1 VIAHLL
7 PDTPGFAGILRT
19 LAVLETSG
27 IEDGMQ
33 IAIIG
38 PGGIGSTFAFQL
50 SRAGH
55 DVTVV
60 ARGSRLEQLR
70 CEEAIVTTDGERATV
85 RVAAELDATTAWDL
99 VLVTVLVSQV
109 DVLLPVLGGSNAKA
123 VMFMFNTFGS
133 LDRLRDAVGPQ
144 RFAFGFPAIVASLD
158 EGRLSSSVLRRG
170 MTIVTDPMWAR
181 VFSEAGIPATVH
193 PDMESWLRTHAA
205 VIVPM
210 AIAGGIA
217 DRRGSGLS
225 KGESL
230 KLARAMDE
238 GFRLVR
244 YLGNSITPAPVA
256 VVERMPVRALAA
268 LVWGLTR
275 LGVFAR
281 TLAVARA
288 EEPRMLIDEMS
299 SAAPGR
305 TSALQAVRPWR

>member
-1 VIAHLL
+1 
-7 PDTPGFAGILRT
+7 
-19 LAVLETSG
+19 
-27 IEDGMQ
+27 MQ

-50 SRAGH
+50 STAGH

-60 ARGSRLEQLR
+60 ARGGRLEQLR
-70 CEEAIVTTDGERATV
+70 RDAAIVTTDGERATV
-85 RVAAELDATTAWDL
+85 RVAGELDATTPWDL

-109 DVLLPVLGGSNAKA
+109 DVLLPTLSRSSAKT

-133 LDRLRDAVGPQ
+133 LDRLRDAVGQQ
-144 RFAFGFPAIVASLD
+144 RFAFGFPAIVAHLE
-158 EGRLSSSVLRRG
+158 EGRLSSSILRRG
-170 MTIVTDPMWAR
+170 MSTTVTDPFWAKM
-181 VFSEAGIPATVH
+181 FSDAGIPATVH

-205 VIVPM
+205 VIVPL

-225 KGESL
+225 KGESV

-238 GFRLVR
+238 GLRLVR
-244 YLGNSITPAPVA
+244 HLGNSITPAPMA
-256 VVERMPVRALAA
+256 VVERMPVRAMAA

-281 TLAVARA
+281 TLAVAPA
-288 EEPRMLIDEMS
+288 DEPRMLIDEMS
-299 SAAPGR
+299 AVAPGR
-305 TSALQAVRPWR
+305 TSALQGVRPER

>member
-1 VIAHLL
+1 
-7 PDTPGFAGILRT
+7 
-19 LAVLETSG
+19 
-27 IEDGMQ
+27 MQ

-38 PGGIGSTFAFQL
+38 PGEIGSTFAFQL

-60 ARGSRLEQLR
+60 ARGGRLEQLR
-70 CEEAIVTTDGERATV
+70 HDEAIVRTDGQRAPV
-85 RVAAELDATTAWDL
+85 RVAGELDAKTPWDL

-109 DVLLPVLGGSNAKA
+109 DVLLPVLGGSRAKA

-158 EGRLSSSVLRRG
+158 EGQLSSSILHRG
-170 MTIVTDPMWAR
+170 MSTTVTDPLWAK
-181 VFSEAGIPATVH
+181 VFSDAGIPATVH

-210 AIAGGIA
+210 AIAGLTAG
-217 DRRGSGLS
+217 RRGSGLS

-230 KLARAMDE
+230 RFAHATDE

-244 YLGNSITPAPVA
+244 HLGNSLTPAPMA
-256 VVERMPVRALAA
+256 VVSRLPVRGLAA
-268 LVWGLTR
+268 MFWMLTR
-275 LGVFAR
+275 LRAFTR
-281 TLAVARA
+281 TLGVAPA
-288 EEPRMLIDEMS
+288 AEPRMLIDEMS
-299 SAAPGR
+299 AAAPGD
-305 TSALQAVRPWR
+305 TPALAAIRP

>member
-1 VIAHLL
+1 MGRASLL
-7 PDTPGFAGILRT
+7 CAYGI
-19 LAVLETSG
+19 SG
-27 IEDGMQ
+27 IEEDMQ

-50 SRAGH
+50 ARAGH

-60 ARGSRLEQLR
+60 ARGGRLEQLR
-70 CEEAIVTTDGERATV
+70 HDEAIVKTDGQRVPV
-85 RVAAELDATTAWDL
+85 RVAGELDESTPWDL

-109 DVLLPVLGGSNAKA
+109 DVLLPVLGGSSAKA

-158 EGRLSSSVLRRG
+158 QGRLSSSILRRG
-170 MTIVTDPMWAR
+170 MSTTVTDPLWAK

-210 AIAGGIA
+210 AIAGLTA
-217 DRRGSGLS
+217 ARRGSGLS

-230 KLARAMDE
+230 KLARATDE

-244 YLGNSITPAPVA
+244 HLGNSLTPAPMA
-256 VVERMPVRALAA
+256 VVSRLPVRGLAA
-268 LVWGLTR
+268 MYWMLTR
-275 LGVFAR
+275 LRAFTR
-281 TLAVARA
+281 TLGVAPA
-288 EEPRMLIDEMS
+288 AEPRMLIDEMS
-299 SAAPGR
+299 AAAPGH
-305 TSALQAVRPWR
+305 TPALAAIRP

>member
-1 VIAHLL
+1 
-7 PDTPGFAGILRT
+7 
-19 LAVLETSG
+19 
-27 IEDGMQ
+27 MQ

-50 SRAGH
+50 STAGH

-70 CEEAIVTTDGERATV
+70 RDEAIVTTDGERATV
-85 RVAAELDATTAWDL
+85 RVADELDATTAWDL

-109 DVLLPVLGGSNAKA
+109 GVLLPTLSRSSAKT

-133 LDRLRDAVGPQ
+133 LERLRDAVGPK
-144 RFAFGFPAIVASLD
+144 RFAFGFPAAVASLS
-158 EGRLSSSVLRRG
+158 EGRLSSSILRRG
-170 MTIVTDPMWAR
+170 MSTTVTDPVWAK
-181 VFSEAGIPATVH
+181 VFNEAGIPATVH

-205 VIVPM
+205 VIVPL

-225 KGESL
+225 KGESVQ
-230 KLARAMDE
+230 LARAMDE

-244 YLGNSITPAPVA
+244 HLGNSITPAPMA

-281 TLAVARA
+281 TLAVAPA
-288 EEPRMLIDEMS
+288 DEPRMLIDEMS
-299 SAAPGR
+299 AAAPGH
-305 TSALQAVRPWR
+305 TPALQAVRP